1 MTEYY
6 HLSIPKTDGYS
17 IVSFIQVPNS
27 EPGVNCNTIAASVV
41 DTKPQALGES
51 LGELLTTS
59 IGVLERQPV
68 KGQSAMRYA
77 RFYHISGE
85 MKVVG
90 EEKELPF
97 VTFTDARD
105 YDKVPTPE
113 EGGS

>member
-1 MTEYY
+1 
-6 HLSIPKTDGYS
+6 
-17 IVSFIQVPNS
+17 
-27 EPGVNCNTIAASVV
+27 
-41 DTKPQALGES
+41 
-51 LGELLTTS
+51 
-59 IGVLERQPV
+59 
-68 KGQSAMRYA
+68 MRYA